1 MNITH
6 WATALALLSSPAA
19 LAAPA
24 PLDPRKA
31 NTTPVQDIQTKA
43 ALLGVDFSPDGKRV
57 VTCGLGRDIVVYDV
71 ASGRAALVLKGHTD
85 DVVAVKYSPNGRYIA
100 SGGVDKA
107 LILWD
112 ALTGEILRKN
122 TEHTDYVRDVAFSPN
137 SKLLAS
143 AGWDGLSLVFDT
155 FSGQRLATLGTP
167 NKPGGA
173 SSAVQTY
180 DKNKTTKGRTTNM
193 TSVTFNPSGTEL
205 LTASGDHTLRAFDTR
220 TWQQKFVLNGH
231 TDEVWDARYSPNG
244 AYVVSGAWDNT
255 ARVWDLKTQQPVYTI
270 PAHVSDVWGTAFSP
284 DGQLIAT
291 CGGDR
296 KVRVWDM
303 ATGQLV
309 QDVSGEL
316 HTAEVENV
324 AFSPDGRNLASVSR
338 DGSCKVWAVPNT
350 EARVAAYVATNMEK
364 WGRKGEFE
372 KTDEYSKRM
381 ARKADRETEYATEA
395 RTKMDAAFGNTA
407 NWQSFTLGDYNAD
420 TEYFTLLSP
429 LFNTPYRVKVAP
441 KEAERFRNGFARMVY
456 GNPQF
461 EFQEGSI
468 VLKQTPVTVALDG
481 EPRTYTVTR

>member
-1 MNITH
+1 MLKSFH
-6 WATALALLSSPAA
+6 LVLLLALGSRTVAADPRRPAA
-19 LAAPA
+19 A
-24 PLDPRKA
+24 
-31 NTTPVQDIQTKA
+31 PVQDIQTKA
-43 ALLGVDFSPDGKRV
+43 ALLGVDYSPDGKRV
-57 VTCGLGRDIVVYDV
+57 ATCGLGRDIVVFDV
-71 ASGRAALVLKGHTD
+71 ESGKPALILKGHTD

-122 TEHTDYVRDVAFSPN
+122 TEHTDYVRDVAFSPD
-137 SKLLAS
+137 SKMLAS

-167 NKPGGA
+167 NKAGGA

-180 DKNKTTKGRTTNM
+180 DKTKTTKGRTTNM
-193 TSVTFNPSGTEL
+193 TSVAFNPSGTEL
-205 LTASGDHTLRAFDTR
+205 LTANGDHTLRTFDTR

-231 TDEVWDARYSPNG
+231 TDEIWDARYSPNG

-296 KVRVWDM
+296 KVRLWDM
-303 ATGQLV
+303 TTGLLV

-324 AFSPDGRNLASVSR
+324 VFSPNGRNLASVSR
-338 DGSCKVWAVPNT
+338 DGSCKIWAVPGT
-350 EARVAAYVATNMEK
+350 DARLNAYAAYNMEK

-372 KTDEYSKRM
+372 KTDDYAKRI
-381 ARKADRETEYATEA
+381 AKKADREAEYLAEG
-395 RTKMDAAFGNTA
+395 RQKMTAAYGNTA

-420 TEYFTLLSP
+420 SEFFALTSP
-429 LFNTPYRVKVAP
+429 LFVIPYRIKVSP
-441 KEAERFRNGFARMVY
+441 KDAAKFRDNFGRLIY
-456 GNPQF
+456 GTPQF
-461 EFQEGSI
+461 EVQEGTI
-468 VLKQTPVTVALDG
+468 VLRQAAVSEVVEG
-481 EPRTYTVTR
+481 EVKTYAIVR